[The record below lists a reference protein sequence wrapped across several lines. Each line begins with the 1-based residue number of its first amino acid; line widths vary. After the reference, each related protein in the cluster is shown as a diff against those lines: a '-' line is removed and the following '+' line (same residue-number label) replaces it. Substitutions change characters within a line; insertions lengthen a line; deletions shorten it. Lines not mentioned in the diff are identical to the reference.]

1 MHRFGL
7 KIIKQCSEADGGR
20 SARVGHQA
28 RYSRDARF
36 YGNLF
41 IVVIAAEVQ
50 SFYGGAARA
59 AFIAENS

>member
-1 MHRFGL
+1 MN
-7 KIIKQCSEADGGR
+7 EADGCR

-28 RYSRDARF
+28 RYSRDSRL